1 MTDSD
6 PWGNSNSVI
15 KQKAILPGENQKL
28 AEAALIDMTDKNL
41 KIIEKKYD
49 VNGVKTNYFSQLF
62 LQCHGSLSPKSKL
75 AIVAKAVDD
84 VQKKFYHE
92 SEQFEV
98 QMETKSIINQA
109 LEEDGGFA
117 VPVLIDKIFKEQEE
131 MKEQVI
137 EKLDKAVNALNKFM
151 KSQGL
156 ECKPEEVSNLKGDT
170 ARAEFIDKFKEVQ
183 RLKTQLDQYTDIKE
197 DQAAVIAE
205 LLPEDTLRAF
215 RGAYLETA
223 GRLKEQQGKDIENK
237 APEVEQLDFE
247 FVLFSSAIID
257 YDYIMALIAKYT
269 QTEPKKQKMS
279 KEQLTGMLSAT
290 SNLLDERE
298 DIIEYI
304 DSLQVGVALDE
315 KEIKA
320 GYQKFREQ
328 KNNQEINIIAKKH
341 GIEIQS
347 LQAFIQEIIDRMIF
361 DGEKL
366 GDLLTPLDLSWRE
379 RTQKELDLVA
389 DLIPLLK
396 RMADGREIVGLNA
409 YE

>member
-137 EKLDKAVNALNKFM
+137 EKLEPQNPATTRKYGK
-151 KSQGL
+151 Q
-156 ECKPEEVSNLKGDT
+156 NLITDT
-170 ARAEFIDKFKEVQ
+170 
-183 RLKTQLDQYTDIKE
+183 
-197 DQAAVIAE
+197 
-205 LLPEDTLRAF
+205 
-215 RGAYLETA
+215 
-223 GRLKEQQGKDIENK
+223 
-237 APEVEQLDFE
+237 
-247 FVLFSSAIID
+247 
-257 YDYIMALIAKYT
+257 
-269 QTEPKKQKMS
+269 
-279 KEQLTGMLSAT
+279 
-290 SNLLDERE
+290 
-298 DIIEYI
+298 
-304 DSLQVGVALDE
+304 
-315 KEIKA
+315 
-320 GYQKFREQ
+320 
-328 KNNQEINIIAKKH
+328 
-341 GIEIQS
+341 GIEIRIPMEQY
-347 LQAFIQEIIDRMIF
+347 QNKDKVDFITNPDGTISVLIKNVGSIIS
-361 DGEKL
+361 K
-366 GDLLTPLDLSWRE
+366 
-379 RTQKELDLVA
+379 
-389 DLIPLLK
+389 
-396 RMADGREIVGLNA
+396 
-409 YE
+409 

>member
-1 MTDSD
+1 MQKEDIRLRQVIIHIMDSTMGMPVLSDQVIDFGSDFGDFLRAHIFRLLESDDMKKCSFDEDSKVQAELEAYNEENFLLVVEYEVEQQHFLALLKMNYKTYYTHMTDSD

-137 EKLDKAVNALNKFM
+137 EKLEKYHL
-151 KSQGL
+151 
-156 ECKPEEVSNLKGDT
+156 T
-170 ARAEFIDKFKEVQ
+170 
-183 RLKTQLDQYTDIKE
+183 
-197 DQAAVIAE
+197 
-205 LLPEDTLRAF
+205 
-215 RGAYLETA
+215 ET
-223 GRLKEQQGKDIENK
+223 
-237 APEVEQLDFE
+237 EVEPQNP
-247 FVLFSSAIID
+247 ATTRK
-257 YDYIMALIAKYT
+257 YGKQNLIT
-269 QTEPKKQKMS
+269 DT
-279 KEQLTGMLSAT
+279 
-290 SNLLDERE
+290 
-298 DIIEYI
+298 
-304 DSLQVGVALDE
+304 
-315 KEIKA
+315 
-320 GYQKFREQ
+320 
-328 KNNQEINIIAKKH
+328 
-341 GIEIQS
+341 GIEIRIPMEQY
-347 LQAFIQEIIDRMIF
+347 QNKDKVDFITNPDGTISVLIKNVGSIIS
-361 DGEKL
+361 K
-366 GDLLTPLDLSWRE
+366 
-379 RTQKELDLVA
+379 
-389 DLIPLLK
+389 
-396 RMADGREIVGLNA
+396 
-409 YE
+409 